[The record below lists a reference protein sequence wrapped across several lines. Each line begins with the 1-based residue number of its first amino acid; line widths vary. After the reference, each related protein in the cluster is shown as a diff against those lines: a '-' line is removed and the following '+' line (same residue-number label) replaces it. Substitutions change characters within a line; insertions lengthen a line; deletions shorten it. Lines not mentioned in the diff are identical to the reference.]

1 MKKEL
6 AFAITVLAVLTGC
19 GKSLQNDVVGKWSY
33 EVSMPIEDQ
42 DSSGQIIAK
51 CISEYFGNKSVTHDC
66 ELKVAVDS
74 KADKLKIEGAGRMRA
89 SGEWSVKDKTLY
101 DKTIDAKAEMSE
113 VKINGEAITD
123 KSVIEGMKKAFDDVF
138 LKGETTSSVTRSF
151 DGKTWVFDQEVDK
164 KMITVTATRK

>member
-1 MKKEL
+1 
-6 AFAITVLAVLTGC
+6 
-19 GKSLQNDVVGKWSY
+19 
-33 EVSMPIEDQ
+33 
-42 DSSGQIIAK
+42 
-51 CISEYFGNKSVTHDC
+51 
-66 ELKVAVDS
+66 
-74 KADKLKIEGAGRMRA
+74 MRA

-101 DKTIDAKAEMSE
+101 DKTIDAKADMSE

-164 KMITVTATRK
+164 KMITITATRK